1 MQKHLQGWSSLHEFM
16 DTQKKKKEKTLFSI
30 ERSLHIL
37 HYLRCAVFSRL
48 GKAMGIL
55 LLSRSKLSESDPSY
69 LTSALKMDLSSP
81 PPRGAMHARMKL
93 RHARSVSKQQSL
105 QLDLLHHD

>member
-1 MQKHLQGWSSLHEFM
+1 MQKDLQGWSSLHEFM
-16 DTQKKKKEKTLFSI
+16 DTQKKKKENTVFSI

-81 PPRGAMHARMKL
+81 PPRGPMHARMKL